1 MTSPEAG
8 EILGTNRGIPCSP
21 VVREAISEKA
31 TSADAAV
38 YAIYDAI
45 SDRSIPQGPNL
56 PNDQEFINEL
66 HLIGQNVSYGSISPD
81 QGAADLFDL
90 IQRLIVK

>member
-1 MTSPEAG
+1 G

-21 VVREAISEKA
+21 IVREAITGKS
-31 TSADAAV
+31 TPVDAAV
-38 YAIYDAI
+38 YSIYNAI

-66 HLIGQNVSYGSISPD
+66 HLIGQNVAYGSITED
-81 QGAADLFDL
+81 QGADDLFDL
-90 IQRLIVK
+90 VQRLIVK